1 MEPVTESQPKPAE
14 QEGAPSLAARSPEL
28 SLREQSGARS
38 SELSTGERSGGPGVG
53 SEEGPDTSELDVTA
67 SERSVRL
74 KFGGRT
80 ARHIFRRLHFDD
92 WNEYVKAS
100 RMEIVLDGDTW
111 THVSKTDEAAIAL
124 WDKAILHVE
133 GYKVGPQGLSKDW
146 KRKMPARHKIVAV
159 GLLQEV
165 TAVPSNED
173 ADFDLD
179 LEADR
184 RTVVLEASW
193 NERVYPRLLHTFRVP
208 AQEETLRYRRIMA
221 ESYRKPGRRKL
232 STRVLVPP
240 RLASLVALYDA
251 LIVSTSGYR
260 NNPSPREMDALHK
273 QAAAMALFN
282 PPSNLDM
289 EEGDESR

>member
-1 MEPVTESQPKPAE
+1 MEPVTENQPKPAE
-14 QEGAPSLAARSPEL
+14 QEGARSL
-28 SLREQSGARS
+28 GARP
-38 SELSTGERSGGPGVG
+38 SELSTGERSGEPRVG
-53 SEEGPDTSELDVTA
+53 SEEGPDTSELDATA

-80 ARHIFRRLHFDD
+80 ARHFFRRLHFDD

-100 RMEIVLDGDTW
+100 RPEMIFDGDAW
-111 THVSKTDEAAIAL
+111 THESKTDEAAISL
-124 WDKAILHVE
+124 WDKAVLRIE
-133 GYKVGPQGLSKDW
+133 GYKVGPEGLSKDW
-146 KRKMPARHKIVAV
+146 KRKMPAHHKIAAV
-159 GLLQEV
+159 DLLQEV

-184 RTVVLEASW
+184 RTVVLETSW
-193 NERVYPRLLHTFRVP
+193 NEHVYPCLQHTFRIP

-221 ESYRKPGRRKL
+221 ESYRKPGRRTS
-232 STRVLVPP
+232 STRVLVPA

-282 PPSNLDM
+282 PPSDA
-289 EEGDESR
+289 EEMDPTM